1 MSDVRQRRSNEMNV
15 LKYLLSG
22 LLILFSLVG
31 SVKAKP
37 MPPATLVEGLRNSVV
52 LRCRY
57 LGLSGNAKESSYFS
71 GVRVRYRVEA
81 VIKDKRQ
88 KPAQNVTVGK
98 SVEVIYQF
106 DDGTACL
113 APPGWKFD
121 PAVMPALDSSWILI
135 LREASDKAG
144 KPVFDTYRGSWGRF
158 RYSEERLREIEA
170 SGK

>member
-1 MSDVRQRRSNEMNV
+1 MNV
-15 LKYLLSG
+15 LKYILSG

-98 SVEVIYQF
+98 SVVVIYQF

-158 RYSEERLREIEA
+158 RYSEEKLREIEA

>member
-106 DDGTACL
+106 DDGTAVLPLL
-113 APPGWKFD
+113 AGN
-121 PAVMPALDSSWILI
+121 SI
-135 LREASDKAG
+135 R
-144 KPVFDTYRGSWGRF
+144 R
-158 RYSEERLREIEA
+158 
-170 SGK
+170 